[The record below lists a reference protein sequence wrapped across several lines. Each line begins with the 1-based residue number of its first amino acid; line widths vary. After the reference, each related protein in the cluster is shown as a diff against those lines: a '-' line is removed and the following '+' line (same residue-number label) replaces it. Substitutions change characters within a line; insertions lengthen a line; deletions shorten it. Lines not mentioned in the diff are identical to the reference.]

1 MNLIF
6 DHNICRRSDDD
17 VFLESWS
24 DYSPE
29 DDYEDSFMETPIDY
43 MEVSEYHHNIVHHI
57 ISYPPQVFPDTYHG
71 SPNVTITPEG
81 RRYYPEKRH
90 NNLEIPDPS
99 LLESSWASETRPSLS
114 GPPGG
119 ESTVIYTQSH
129 V

>member
-1 MNLIF
+1 MLTSQRIMYLIF

-57 ISYPPQVFPDTYHG
+57 F
-71 SPNVTITPEG
+71 
-81 RRYYPEKRH
+81 
-90 NNLEIPDPS
+90 L
-99 LLESSWASETRPSLS
+99 SSS
-114 GPPGG
+114 GVP
-119 ESTVIYTQSH
+119 
-129 V
+129 